1 MKQANI
7 ILSHIKSLPQ
17 FRLLNRHYCYQKFLS
32 SLNPR
37 FKKAIAFVYV
47 KEETLF
53 VALSHPGFKME
64 MNYQKEIL
72 LSILDILA
80 KQDEKCQRLKAKKVI
95 LFNSKHISIIKENK
109 IESTVPHYQEM
120 ALGEFTIE
128 SEDNEIIR
136 AFEEI
141 RESIEKLPTK

>member
-1 MKQANI
+1 MKQASNI
-7 ILSHIKSLPQ
+7 ISHIRSLPQ
-17 FRLLNRHYCYQKFLS
+17 FKLLKRYYCYQKFIS

-37 FKKAIAFVYV
+37 FKKAIAFVYI

-80 KQDEKCQRLKAKKVI
+80 KQEEKCQRLKAKKVVF
-95 LFNSKHISIIKENK
+95 FNSKHISIIKEKK
-109 IESTVPHYQEM
+109 IESTVPYYQEM
-120 ALGEFTIE
+120 ALGKFSIK
-128 SEDNEIIR
+128 SEDEELIK
-136 AFEEI
+136 AFEI
-141 RESIEKLPTK
+141 VRDSIEKLH